1 MDMKT
6 KIQKWGNSLA
16 VRVPKGIAEKAEL
29 SVEDEIDMEVQSGK
43 VVLLPRR
50 KPKYRLKDLVE
61 AITDN
66 NLHEAV
72 DTGDPVGREAL

>member
-1 MDMKT
+1 MKT

-16 VRVPKGIAEKAEL
+16 VRVPKGIAEKAKL
-29 SVEDEIDMEVQSGK
+29 TVEDEVDIEFENGK

-50 KPKYRLKDLVE
+50 KPKYRLKELVD

-72 DTGDPVGREAL
+72 DTGQPAGNEIL